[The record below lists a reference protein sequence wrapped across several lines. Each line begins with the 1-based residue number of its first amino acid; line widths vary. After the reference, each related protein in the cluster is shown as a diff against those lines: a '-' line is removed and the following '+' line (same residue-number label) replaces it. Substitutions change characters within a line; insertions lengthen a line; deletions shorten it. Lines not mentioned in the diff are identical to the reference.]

1 MSAHIFTKARGTK
14 WAIIKTH
21 GTPEVQRAQ
30 ALGVCV
36 GHAFILLKISRLA
49 QFVPFSFLKGVNGL
63 CGGLGPNCRSRELQ
77 TKMDGPSIKVPIL
90 VQEGIAV
97 HKRER
102 RDDHIN
108 CFSGRDAERA

>member
-1 MSAHIFTKARGTK
+1 MRGAK

-21 GTPEVQRAQ
+21 GTREVQRAQ
-30 ALGVCV
+30 ALGVCA
-36 GHAFILLKISRLA
+36 GHAYIFHKISGLA
-49 QFVPFSFLKGVNGL
+49 QFVPFSFLRGMNGL
-63 CGGLGPNCRSRELQ
+63 CGGIGSSCRSRELQ
-77 TKMDGPSIKVPIL
+77 TQMYGPSIKVPIL

-108 CFSGRDAERA
+108 SFSRRDAERA